1 MGDNAEFEKLSVLE
15 ARLAAALERISTGVG
30 ALSVQTQ
37 MPLDDPGLTS
47 AAMEEAQ
54 MRADSAEARVAELE
68 AELAQAVP
76 VVEGPDPADVAAL
89 LEERDAL
96 AGQVE
101 TLAGRVAEL
110 EAEAAAPVAA
120 SAPADDDTVEI
131 LRVRVTDLE
140 SRVQR
145 LRAEKSELIDERDD
159 ARDIAEELQVSSGMT
174 PDARIMGLR
183 GELHEMRVIN
193 ERLMKNINRLRGE
206 NATDPGVLNKA
217 LTVELAAMTAARAS
231 EAAELDRIL
240 SDLSPVARDPQEEEA

>member
-110 EAEAAAPVAA
+110 EAEAAA